1 MESIWY
7 NVKINI
13 LLALT
18 NETWQL
24 EVMSNINEQNQ
35 LKIKR
40 RCVDSVD
47 LMSAIHLGLANKIV
61 VSADFPNLNIE
72 TIVNAKKL
80 GCDIY
85 GIYLQDDLDSAEKLK
100 NIGVSTNF
108 AINASDNNKSL
119 KALVSQLSN
128 ITEIDKF
135 SSGLEELTQIPGLI
149 NVWGINGSPGRTTTA
164 INLAFSLANKNSPT
178 LLIDLDV
185 VAPSIAASLGI
196 VSEVPGIS
204 SVIHDALKGKLNIQ
218 SFEKNVIEVNSGLH
232 VLTGITN
239 PKRWPELRTEGLLQ
253 VLKQA
258 SQIYP
263 NIVCDLSA
271 VLPETLDPNLNNLD
285 IFRRFD
291 HIPKVLELSSQLIF
305 VSNANPLG
313 LIRSS
318 ESLEALSEFY
328 KREPL
333 IVLNKVN
340 SFNLG
345 AKYESTV
352 EAILGRW
359 TNPEQIQRIPDRP
372 ELFAGSWLKAESVLN
387 LGDGEIV
394 GIFNKISN
402 MVRNEVSKPPKSK
415 RFLRRV
421 S

>member
-1 MESIWY
+1 M
-7 NVKINI
+7 KINI

-18 NETWQL
+18 NQTWQL

-40 RCVDSVD
+40 RCVDSID
-47 LMSAIHLGLANKIV
+47 LMSAVHLGLANKIV

-72 TIVNAKKL
+72 TIVKAKKL
-80 GCDIY
+80 GCEIY
-85 GIYLQDDLDSAEKLK
+85 GIYLQDDLDSLEKLK
-100 NIGVSTNF
+100 NIGVISNYS
-108 AINASDNNKSL
+108 INSFESNKSL
-119 KALVSQLSN
+119 KILVSQLSN

-149 NVWGINGSPGRTTTA
+149 SVWGINGSPGRTVTA
-164 INLAFSLANKNSPT
+164 INVAFSLANKNSPT
-178 LLIDLDV
+178 LLIDLDA
-185 VAPSIAASLGI
+185 VAPSVAASLGI

-204 SVIHDALKGKLNIQ
+204 SVIHDALKGRLNIQ

-239 PKRWPELRTEGLLQ
+239 PKRWPELRTEGLIQ
-253 VLKQA
+253 VLKHA

-291 HIPKVLELSSQLIF
+291 HIPKVLELSSKVIF
-305 VSNANPLG
+305 VVSANPLA

-318 ESLEALSEFY
+318 ESLEALSEIY
-328 KREPL
+328 KQEPL
-333 IVLNKVN
+333 VILNKVN
-340 SFNLG
+340 EFNLG
-345 AKYESTV
+345 TKYESTV

-372 ELFAGSWLKAESVLN
+372 ELFAESWLKAESVLN
-387 LGDGEIV
+387 LGDNDIV
-394 GIFNKISN
+394 EEFNKISN
-402 MVRNEVSKPPKSK
+402 LVRNEVSKPPKSK
-415 RFLRRV
+415 RYLRRV

>member
-1 MESIWY
+1 
-7 NVKINI
+7 VRINI

-47 LMSAIHLGLANKIV
+47 LMSAVHLGLANKIV
-61 VSADFPNLNIE
+61 ISADFPNLNIE

-80 GCDIY
+80 GCEIY
-85 GIYLQDDLDSAEKLK
+85 GIYLQDDLESLEKLK
-100 NIGVSTNF
+100 NFGVLTNF
-108 AINASDNNKSL
+108 AINSLENSKSL
-119 KALVSQLSN
+119 KNLNSQLSN

-149 NVWGINGSPGRTTTA
+149 SVWGINGSPGRTSTA
-164 INLAFSLANKNSPT
+164 INLSFSLANKNSPT
-178 LLIDLDV
+178 LLIDLDA
-185 VAPSIAASLGI
+185 VAPSVAASLGI
-196 VSEVPGIS
+196 ISEVPGIS
-204 SVIHDALKGKLNIQ
+204 SVIHDALKGRLDIQ
-218 SFEKNVIEVNSGLH
+218 SFEKNVIEIDSGLH

-239 PKRWPELRTEGLLQ
+239 PKRWPELRTEGLIQ

-291 HIPKVLELSSQLIF
+291 HIPKVLELSSKVVF
-305 VSNANPLG
+305 VLSANPLA

-318 ESLEALSEFY
+318 ESLEALSEIY

-340 SFNLG
+340 NFNLG
-345 AKYESTV
+345 SKYESTV

-359 TNPEQIQRIPDRP
+359 SDLIQIQRIPDRP
-372 ELFAGSWLKAESVLN
+372 ELFAESWLKAESILN
-387 LGDGEIV
+387 LGDAEV
-394 GIFNKISN
+394 VAVFNKISN
-402 MVRNEVSKPPKSK
+402 LVRNEVSKPPRFK

>member
-1 MESIWY
+1 MELIWC

-18 NETWQL
+18 NQTWQL

-40 RCVDSVD
+40 RCVDSID
-47 LMSAIHLGLANKIV
+47 LMSAVHLGLANKIV

-80 GCDIY
+80 GCEIY
-85 GIYLQDDLDSAEKLK
+85 GIYLQDDLDSLEKLK
-100 NIGVSTNF
+100 NIGVISNYS
-108 AINASDNNKSL
+108 INSFESNKSL
-119 KALVSQLSN
+119 KTLVSQLSN

-135 SSGLEELTQIPGLI
+135 SSALEELTQIPGLI
-149 NVWGINGSPGRTTTA
+149 SVWGINGSPGRTVAA
-164 INLAFSLANKNSPT
+164 INVAFNLANKNSPT
-178 LLIDLDV
+178 LLIDLDA
-185 VAPSIAASLGI
+185 VAPSVAASLGI

-204 SVIHDALKGKLNIQ
+204 SVIHDALKGRLNIQ

-239 PKRWPELRTEGLLQ
+239 PKRWPELRTEGLIQ
-253 VLKQA
+253 VLKHA

-291 HIPKVLELSSQLIF
+291 HIPKVLELSSKVIF
-305 VSNANPLG
+305 VVSANPLA

-318 ESLEALSEFY
+318 DSLEALSEIY
-328 KREPL
+328 KQEPL
-333 IVLNKVN
+333 IILNKAN
-340 SFNLG
+340 EFNLG
-345 AKYESTV
+345 TKYESTV

-372 ELFAGSWLKAESVLN
+372 ELFAESWLKAESVLN
-387 LGDGEIV
+387 LGDIEIV
-394 GIFNKISN
+394 EVFNKISN
-402 MVRNEVSKPPKSK
+402 LVRNEVSKTPKSK

>member
-1 MESIWY
+1 
-7 NVKINI
+7 
-13 LLALT
+13 
-18 NETWQL
+18 
-24 EVMSNINEQNQ
+24 MSNINDQSQ

-47 LMSAIHLGLANKIV
+47 LMSAVHLGLANKIV
-61 VSADFPNLNIE
+61 ISADFPNLNVE
-72 TIVNAKKL
+72 TIVNAKKM
-80 GCDIY
+80 GCEIY
-85 GIYLQDDLDSAEKLK
+85 GIYLQDDSESLEILK
-100 NIGVSTNF
+100 NFGVLINF
-108 AINASDNNKSL
+108 AINTSENNKSL
-119 KALVSQLSN
+119 KTLISQLSN
-128 ITEIDKF
+128 ISEIDKF
-135 SSGLEELTQIPGLI
+135 SSELEELTQIPGLI
-149 NVWGINGSPGRTTTA
+149 SVWGINGSPGRTSTA
-164 INLAFSLANKNSPT
+164 INLSFSLANKNSPT
-178 LLIDLDV
+178 LLIDLDA
-185 VAPSIAASLGI
+185 VAPSVASSLGI

-204 SVIHDALKGKLNIQ
+204 SVIHDALKGRLNIQ
-218 SFEKNVIEVNSGLH
+218 SFEKNVIEIDSGLH

-239 PKRWPELRTEGLLQ
+239 PKRWPELRTEGLIQ

-291 HIPKVLELSSQLIF
+291 HIPKVLELSTQVIF
-305 VSNANPLG
+305 VLSANPLA

-318 ESLEALSEFY
+318 ESLEALSEIY

-340 SFNLG
+340 NFNLG

-359 TNPEQIQRIPDRP
+359 TDPEQIQRIADRP
-372 ELFAGSWLKAESVLN
+372 ELFAESWLKAESILN
-387 LGDGEIV
+387 LGDAEIV
-394 GIFNKISN
+394 AIFNKISN
-402 MVRNEVSKPPKSK
+402 LVRNEVSKPPKYK

>member
-1 MESIWY
+1 
-7 NVKINI
+7 VRINI

-47 LMSAIHLGLANKIV
+47 LMSAVHLGLANKIV
-61 VSADFPNLNIE
+61 ISADFPNLNIE

-80 GCDIY
+80 GCEIY
-85 GIYLQDDLDSAEKLK
+85 GIYLQDDLESLEKLK
-100 NIGVSTNF
+100 NFGVLTNF
-108 AINASDNNKSL
+108 AINSLENSKSL
-119 KALVSQLSN
+119 KNLISQLSN

-149 NVWGINGSPGRTTTA
+149 SVWGINGSPGRTSTA
-164 INLAFSLANKNSPT
+164 INLSFSLANKNSPT
-178 LLIDLDV
+178 LLIDLDA
-185 VAPSIAASLGI
+185 VAPSVAASLGI

-204 SVIHDALKGKLNIQ
+204 SVIHDALKGRLNIQ
-218 SFEKNVIEVNSGLH
+218 SFEKNVIEIDSGLH

-239 PKRWPELRTEGLLQ
+239 PKRWPELRTEGLIQ

-291 HIPKVLELSSQLIF
+291 HIPKVLELSSKVVF
-305 VSNANPLG
+305 VLNANPLA
-313 LIRSS
+313 LIRSC
-318 ESLEALSEFY
+318 ESLEALSEIY

-340 SFNLG
+340 NFNLG
-345 AKYESTV
+345 SKYESTV

-359 TNPEQIQRIPDRP
+359 SDLIQIQRIPDRP
-372 ELFAGSWLKAESVLN
+372 ELFAESWLKAESILN
-387 LGDGEIV
+387 LGDAEV
-394 GIFNKISN
+394 VAVFNKIAN
-402 MVRNEVSKPPKSK
+402 LVRNEVSKPPRFK

>member
-1 MESIWY
+1 
-7 NVKINI
+7 VKINI

-40 RCVDSVD
+40 RCVDSID
-47 LMSAIHLGLANKIV
+47 LMSAVHLGLAKKIV
-61 VSADFPNLNIE
+61 VSADFPNLSIE
-72 TIVNAKKL
+72 TMVNAKKL
-80 GCDIY
+80 GCEIY
-85 GIYLQDDLDSAEKLK
+85 GIYLQDDVESLEKLK
-100 NIGVSTNF
+100 NFGVLNNF
-108 AINASDNNKSL
+108 AINSFENNKSL
-119 KALVSQLSN
+119 KNLFLQLSN

-135 SSGLEELTQIPGLI
+135 SSGLDELTEIPGLI
-149 NVWGINGSPGRTTTA
+149 SVWGINGSPGRTSTA
-164 INLAFSLANKNSPT
+164 INLSFSLANKNSLT
-178 LLIDLDV
+178 LLIDLDA
-185 VAPSIAASLGI
+185 VAPSVAASLGI

-204 SVIHDALKGKLNIQ
+204 SVIHDALKGRLNIQ
-218 SFEKNVIEVNSGLH
+218 SFEKNVIEIDSGLH

-239 PKRWPELRTEGLLQ
+239 PKRWPELRTEGLIQ

-291 HIPKVLELSSQLIF
+291 HIPKVLELSTQVIF
-305 VSNANPLG
+305 VLSANPLA

-318 ESLEALSEFY
+318 ESLEALNEIY
-328 KREPL
+328 MREPL

-340 SFNLG
+340 DFNLG

-359 TNPEQIQRIPDRP
+359 TDPELVQRIPDRP
-372 ELFAGSWLKAESVLN
+372 KLFAESWLNAVSVLN
-387 LGDGEIV
+387 LGDAEV
-394 GIFNKISN
+394 VAVFNKISN
-402 MVRNEVSKPPKSK
+402 LVRNEVSKPPRFK

>member
-1 MESIWY
+1 M
-7 NVKINI
+7 KINI

-18 NETWQL
+18 NQTWQL

-40 RCVDSVD
+40 RCVDSID
-47 LMSAIHLGLANKIV
+47 LMSAVHLGLANKIV

-72 TIVNAKKL
+72 TIVKAKKL
-80 GCDIY
+80 GCEIY
-85 GIYLQDDLDSAEKLK
+85 GIYLQDDLDSLEKLK
-100 NIGVSTNF
+100 NIGVISNYS
-108 AINASDNNKSL
+108 INSFESNKSL
-119 KALVSQLSN
+119 KILVSQLSN

-149 NVWGINGSPGRTTTA
+149 SVWGINGSPGRTVTA
-164 INLAFSLANKNSPT
+164 INVAFSLANKNSPT
-178 LLIDLDV
+178 LLIDLDA
-185 VAPSIAASLGI
+185 VAPSVAASLGI

-204 SVIHDALKGKLNIQ
+204 SVIHDALKGRLNIQ
-218 SFEKNVIEVNSGLH
+218 SFEKNVIEVNSGLN

-239 PKRWPELRTEGLLQ
+239 PKRWPELRTEGLIQ
-253 VLKQA
+253 VLKHA

-271 VLPETLDPNLNNLD
+271 VLPETLDANLNNLD

-291 HIPKVLELSSQLIF
+291 HIPKVLELSSKVIF
-305 VSNANPLG
+305 VVSANPLA

-318 ESLEALSEFY
+318 ESLEALSEIY
-328 KREPL
+328 KQEPL
-333 IVLNKVN
+333 VILNKVN
-340 SFNLG
+340 EFNLG
-345 AKYESTV
+345 TKYESTV

-372 ELFAGSWLKAESVLN
+372 ELFAESWLKAESVLN
-387 LGDGEIV
+387 LGDNDIV
-394 GIFNKISN
+394 EEFNKISN
-402 MVRNEVSKPPKSK
+402 LVRNEVSKPPKSK

>member
-1 MESIWY
+1 
-7 NVKINI
+7 
-13 LLALT
+13 
-18 NETWQL
+18 
-24 EVMSNINEQNQ
+24 MSNINEQNQ

-47 LMSAIHLGLANKIV
+47 LMSAVHLGLANKIV
-61 VSADFPNLNIE
+61 ISADFPNLNIE

-80 GCDIY
+80 GCEIY
-85 GIYLQDDLDSAEKLK
+85 GIYLQDDLESLEKLK
-100 NIGVSTNF
+100 NFGVLTNF
-108 AINASDNNKSL
+108 AINSLENTKSL
-119 KALVSQLSN
+119 KNLISQLSN

-135 SSGLEELTQIPGLI
+135 SSGLDELAQIPGLVS
-149 NVWGINGSPGRTTTA
+149 VWGINGSPGRTSTA
-164 INLAFSLANKNSPT
+164 INLSFSLANKNSPT
-178 LLIDLDV
+178 LLIDLDA
-185 VAPSIAASLGI
+185 VAPSVAASLGI
-196 VSEVPGIS
+196 VSEMPGIS
-204 SVIHDALKGKLNIQ
+204 SVIHDALKGRLNIQ
-218 SFEKNVIEVNSGLH
+218 SFEKNVIEIDSGLH

-239 PKRWPELRTEGLLQ
+239 PKRWPELRTEGLIQ

-291 HIPKVLELSSQLIF
+291 HIPKVLELSSQVVF
-305 VSNANPLG
+305 VLSASPLA

-318 ESLEALSEFY
+318 ESLEALSEIY

-340 SFNLG
+340 NFNLG
-345 AKYESTV
+345 SKYESTV

-359 TNPEQIQRIPDRP
+359 SDLIQIQRIPDRP
-372 ELFAGSWLKAESVLN
+372 ELFAESWLKAESILN
-387 LGDGEIV
+387 LGDAEV
-394 GIFNKISN
+394 VAVFNKISN
-402 MVRNEVSKPPKSK
+402 LVRNEVSKPPRFK

>member
-1 MESIWY
+1 M
-7 NVKINI
+7 KINI

-18 NETWQL
+18 NQTWQL

-40 RCVDSVD
+40 RCVDSID
-47 LMSAIHLGLANKIV
+47 LMSAVHLGLANKIV
-61 VSADFPNLNIE
+61 VSADFPNLNFE
-72 TIVNAKKL
+72 TIVKAKKL
-80 GCDIY
+80 GCEIY
-85 GIYLQDDLDSAEKLK
+85 GIYLQDDLDSLEKLK
-100 NIGVSTNF
+100 NIGVISNYS
-108 AINASDNNKSL
+108 INSFESNKSL
-119 KALVSQLSN
+119 KILVSQLSN

-149 NVWGINGSPGRTTTA
+149 SVWGINGSPGRTVTA
-164 INLAFSLANKNSPT
+164 INVAFSLANKNSPT
-178 LLIDLDV
+178 LLIDLDA
-185 VAPSIAASLGI
+185 VAPSVAASLGI

-204 SVIHDALKGKLNIQ
+204 SVIHDALKGRLNIQ

-239 PKRWPELRTEGLLQ
+239 PKRWPELRTEGLIQ
-253 VLKQA
+253 VLKHA

-271 VLPETLDPNLNNLD
+271 VLPETLDANLNNLD

-291 HIPKVLELSSQLIF
+291 HIPKVLELSSKVIF
-305 VSNANPLG
+305 VVSANPLA

-318 ESLEALSEFY
+318 ESLEALSEIY
-328 KREPL
+328 KQEPL
-333 IVLNKVN
+333 VILNKVN
-340 SFNLG
+340 EFNLG
-345 AKYESTV
+345 TKYESTV

-372 ELFAGSWLKAESVLN
+372 ELFAESWLKAESVLN
-387 LGDGEIV
+387 LGDNDIV
-394 GIFNKISN
+394 EELTKISN
-402 MVRNEVSKPPKSK
+402 LVRNEVSKPPKSK

>member
-1 MESIWY
+1 M
-7 NVKINI
+7 KINI
-13 LLALT
+13 LLALI

-24 EVMSNINEQNQ
+24 EVMSNINEQTQ

-47 LMSAIHLGLANKIV
+47 LMSAVHLGLANKIV
-61 VSADFPNLNIE
+61 VSPDFPNLNIE
-72 TIVNAKKL
+72 TIVKAKKL
-80 GCDIY
+80 GCEIY
-85 GIYLQDDLDSAEKLK
+85 GIYLQDDLESVEKLK
-100 NIGVSTNF
+100 NIGVLTNF
-108 AINASDNNKSL
+108 AINSSEYNKSL
-119 KALVSQLSN
+119 KTLIAQLSN
-128 ITEIDKF
+128 LTEIDKF
-135 SSGLEELTQIPGLI
+135 SSGLEELTQIPGLTSI
-149 NVWGINGSPGRTTTA
+149 WGINGSPGRTITS

-178 LLIDLDV
+178 LLIDLDA
-185 VAPSIAASLGI
+185 VAPSVAASLGI

-204 SVIHDALKGKLNIQ
+204 SVIHDALKGRLNIQ

-239 PKRWPELRTEGLLQ
+239 PKRWPELRTEGLIQ
-253 VLKQA
+253 VLKHA

-271 VLPETLDPNLNNLD
+271 VLPETLDPNLNNID

-291 HIPKVLELSSQLIF
+291 HIPKVLELSTKVIF
-305 VSNANPLG
+305 VLSANPLG

-318 ESLEALSEFY
+318 ESLETLSEIY

-345 AKYESTV
+345 SKYESTV

-359 TNPEQIQRIPDRP
+359 TNPEQFLRIPDRP
-372 ELFAGSWLKAESVLN
+372 ELFAESWLKAETVLN
-387 LGDGEIV
+387 LGDDEV
-394 GIFNKISN
+394 VAIFNKISN
-402 MVRNEVSKPPKSK
+402 LVRNEVSKPPKYK

>member
-1 MESIWY
+1 M
-7 NVKINI
+7 KINI

-18 NETWQL
+18 NQTWQL

-40 RCVDSVD
+40 RCVDSID
-47 LMSAIHLGLANKIV
+47 LMSAVHLGLANKIV

-72 TIVNAKKL
+72 TIVKAKKL
-80 GCDIY
+80 GCEIY
-85 GIYLQDDLDSAEKLK
+85 GIYLQDDLDSLEKLK
-100 NIGVSTNF
+100 NIGVISNYS
-108 AINASDNNKSL
+108 INSFESNKSL
-119 KALVSQLSN
+119 KILVSQLSN

-149 NVWGINGSPGRTTTA
+149 SVWGINGSPGRTVTA
-164 INLAFSLANKNSPT
+164 INVAFSLANKNSPT
-178 LLIDLDV
+178 LLIDLDA
-185 VAPSIAASLGI
+185 VAPSVAASLGI

-204 SVIHDALKGKLNIQ
+204 SVIHDALKGRLNIQ

-239 PKRWPELRTEGLLQ
+239 PKRWPELRTEGLIQ
-253 VLKQA
+253 VLKHA

-271 VLPETLDPNLNNLD
+271 VLPETLDANLNNLD

-291 HIPKVLELSSQLIF
+291 HIPKVLELSSKVIF
-305 VSNANPLG
+305 VVSANPLA

-318 ESLEALSEFY
+318 ESLEALSEIY
-328 KREPL
+328 KQEPL
-333 IVLNKVN
+333 VILNKVN
-340 SFNLG
+340 EFNLG
-345 AKYESTV
+345 TKYESTV

-372 ELFAGSWLKAESVLN
+372 ELFAESWLKAESVLN
-387 LGDGEIV
+387 LGDNDIV
-394 GIFNKISN
+394 EEFNKISN
-402 MVRNEVSKPPKSK
+402 LVRNEVSKPPKSK
-415 RFLRRV
+415 RYLRRV

>member
-1 MESIWY
+1 
-7 NVKINI
+7 VKINI

-40 RCVDSVD
+40 RCVDSID
-47 LMSAIHLGLANKIV
+47 LMSAVHLGLAKKIV
-61 VSADFPNLNIE
+61 VSADFPNLSIE
-72 TIVNAKKL
+72 TMVNAKKL
-80 GCDIY
+80 GCEIY
-85 GIYLQDDLDSAEKLK
+85 GIYLQDDVESLEKLK
-100 NIGVSTNF
+100 NFGVLNNF
-108 AINASDNNKSL
+108 AINSFENNKSL
-119 KALVSQLSN
+119 KNLFLQLSN

-135 SSGLEELTQIPGLI
+135 SSGLDELTEIPGLI
-149 NVWGINGSPGRTTTA
+149 SVWGINGSPGRTSTA
-164 INLAFSLANKNSPT
+164 INLSFSLANKNSLT
-178 LLIDLDV
+178 LLIDLDA
-185 VAPSIAASLGI
+185 VAPSVAASLGI

-204 SVIHDALKGKLNIQ
+204 SVIHDALKGRLNIQ
-218 SFEKNVIEVNSGLH
+218 SFEKNVIEIESGLH

-239 PKRWPELRTEGLLQ
+239 PKRWPELRTEGLIQ

-291 HIPKVLELSSQLIF
+291 HIPKVLELSTQVIF
-305 VSNANPLG
+305 VLSANPLA

-318 ESLEALSEFY
+318 ESLEALNEIY
-328 KREPL
+328 MREPL

-340 SFNLG
+340 DFNLG

-359 TNPEQIQRIPDRP
+359 TDPELVQRIPDRP
-372 ELFAGSWLKAESVLN
+372 KLFAESWLNAVSVLN
-387 LGDGEIV
+387 LGDAEV
-394 GIFNKISN
+394 VAVFNKISN
-402 MVRNEVSKPPKSK
+402 LVRNEVSKPPRFK

>member
-1 MESIWY
+1 
-7 NVKINI
+7 VRINI

-47 LMSAIHLGLANKIV
+47 LMSAVHLGLANKIV
-61 VSADFPNLNIE
+61 ISADFPNLNIE

-80 GCDIY
+80 GCEIY
-85 GIYLQDDLDSAEKLK
+85 GIYLQDDLESLEKLK
-100 NIGVSTNF
+100 NFGVLTNF
-108 AINASDNNKSL
+108 AINSLENSKSL
-119 KALVSQLSN
+119 KNLNSQLSN

-149 NVWGINGSPGRTTTA
+149 SVWGINGSPGRTSIA
-164 INLAFSLANKNSPT
+164 INLSFSLANKNSPT
-178 LLIDLDV
+178 LLIDLDA
-185 VAPSIAASLGI
+185 VAPSVAASLGI

-204 SVIHDALKGKLNIQ
+204 SVIHDALKGRLSIQ
-218 SFEKNVIEVNSGLH
+218 SFEKNVIEIDSGLH

-239 PKRWPELRTEGLLQ
+239 PKRWPELRTEGLIQ

-291 HIPKVLELSSQLIF
+291 HIPKVLELSSQVVF
-305 VSNANPLG
+305 VLSANPLA

-318 ESLEALSEFY
+318 EYLETLSEIY

-340 SFNLG
+340 NFNLG
-345 AKYESTV
+345 SKYESTV

-359 TNPEQIQRIPDRP
+359 SDLIQIQRIPDRP
-372 ELFAGSWLKAESVLN
+372 ELFAESWLKAESILN
-387 LGDGEIV
+387 LGDAEV
-394 GIFNKISN
+394 VAVFNKISN
-402 MVRNEVSKPPKSK
+402 LVRNEVSKPPRFK

>member
-1 MESIWY
+1 
-7 NVKINI
+7 VKINI

-40 RCVDSVD
+40 RCVDSID
-47 LMSAIHLGLANKIV
+47 LMSAVHLGLANKIV
-61 VSADFPNLNIE
+61 VSADFPNLSME

-80 GCDIY
+80 GCEIY
-85 GIYLQDDLDSAEKLK
+85 GIYLQDDVESLEKLK
-100 NIGVSTNF
+100 NFGVLNNF
-108 AINASDNNKSL
+108 AINSFENNKSL
-119 KALVSQLSN
+119 KNLILQLSN

-135 SSGLEELTQIPGLI
+135 SSGLDELTEIPGLI
-149 NVWGINGSPGRTTTA
+149 SVWGINGSPGRTSTA
-164 INLAFSLANKNSPT
+164 INLSFSLANKNSPT
-178 LLIDLDV
+178 LLIDLDAI
-185 VAPSIAASLGI
+185 APSVAASLGI

-204 SVIHDALKGKLNIQ
+204 SIIHDALKGRLNIQ
-218 SFEKNVIEVNSGLH
+218 SFEKNVIEIDSGLH

-239 PKRWPELRTEGLLQ
+239 PKRWPELRTEGLIQ

-291 HIPKVLELSSQLIF
+291 HIPKVLELSTQVIF
-305 VSNANPLG
+305 VLSANPLA

-318 ESLEALSEFY
+318 ESLEALNEIY

-340 SFNLG
+340 DFNLG
-345 AKYESTV
+345 VKYESTV

-359 TNPEQIQRIPDRP
+359 TDPELVQRIPDRP
-372 ELFAGSWLKAESVLN
+372 KLFAESWLNAVSVLN
-387 LGDGEIV
+387 LGDAEV
-394 GIFNKISN
+394 VAVFNKISN
-402 MVRNEVSKPPKSK
+402 LVRNEVSKPPRFK

>member
-1 MESIWY
+1 
-7 NVKINI
+7 
-13 LLALT
+13 
-18 NETWQL
+18 
-24 EVMSNINEQNQ
+24 MSNINEQNQ

-40 RCVDSVD
+40 RCVDSID
-47 LMSAIHLGLANKIV
+47 LMSAVHLGLAKKIV
-61 VSADFPNLNIE
+61 VSADFPNLSIE
-72 TIVNAKKL
+72 TMVNAKKL
-80 GCDIY
+80 GCEIY
-85 GIYLQDDLDSAEKLK
+85 GIYLQDDVESLEKLK
-100 NIGVSTNF
+100 NFGVLNNF
-108 AINASDNNKSL
+108 AINSFENNKSL
-119 KALVSQLSN
+119 KNLFLQLSN

-135 SSGLEELTQIPGLI
+135 SSGLDELTEIPGLI
-149 NVWGINGSPGRTTTA
+149 SVWGINGSPGRTSTA
-164 INLAFSLANKNSPT
+164 INLSFSLANKNSLT
-178 LLIDLDV
+178 LLIDLDA
-185 VAPSIAASLGI
+185 VAPSVAASLGI

-204 SVIHDALKGKLNIQ
+204 SVIHDALKGRLNIQ
-218 SFEKNVIEVNSGLH
+218 SFEKNVIEIESGLH

-239 PKRWPELRTEGLLQ
+239 PKRWPELRTEGLIQ

-291 HIPKVLELSSQLIF
+291 HIPKVLELSTQVIF
-305 VSNANPLG
+305 VLSANPLA

-318 ESLEALSEFY
+318 ESLEALNEIY
-328 KREPL
+328 MREPL

-340 SFNLG
+340 DFNLG

-359 TNPEQIQRIPDRP
+359 TDPELVQRIPDRP
-372 ELFAGSWLKAESVLN
+372 KLFAESWLNAVSVLN
-387 LGDGEIV
+387 LGDAEV
-394 GIFNKISN
+394 VAVFNKISN
-402 MVRNEVSKPPKSK
+402 LVRNEVSKPPRFK

>member
-1 MESIWY
+1 MESTWY

-18 NETWQL
+18 NQTWQL
-24 EVMSNINEQNQ
+24 EVMSNINEQSQ

-61 VSADFPNLNIE
+61 ISTEFPNLSIE
-72 TIVNAKKL
+72 TITKAKKL
-80 GCDIY
+80 GCEIF
-85 GIYLQDDLDSAEKLK
+85 GIYLQDDLESLEKLK
-100 NIGVSTNF
+100 NYGVMTNF

-119 KALVSQLSN
+119 KNLISQLSN

-149 NVWGINGSPGRTTTA
+149 SVWGINGSPGRTSTA
-164 INLAFSLANKNSPT
+164 INLSFSLANKNSPT
-178 LLIDLDV
+178 LLMDLDA
-185 VAPSIAASLGI
+185 VAPSVAASLGI
-196 VSEVPGIS
+196 VREVPGIS
-204 SVIHDALKGKLNIQ
+204 SVIHDALKGRLNVQ
-218 SFEKNVIEVNSGLH
+218 SFEKNVIEIEPGLH

-239 PKRWPELRTEGLLQ
+239 PKRWPELRTEGLIQ

-263 NIVCDLSA
+263 NIICDLSA
-271 VLPETLDPNLNNLD
+271 VLPETLDPNLSNLD

-291 HIPKVLELSSQLIF
+291 HIPKVLELSTQVIF
-305 VSNANPLG
+305 VLNAAPLA
-313 LIRSS
+313 LIRAS
-318 ESLEALSEFY
+318 ESLEALSEIY

-340 SFNLG
+340 NFNLG
-345 AKYESTV
+345 STYESTI

-359 TNPEQIQRIPDRP
+359 TNLGQFQRIPDRP
-372 ELFAGSWLKAESVLN
+372 ELFAESWLKAESTLN
-387 LGDGEIV
+387 LGDAEV
-394 GIFNKISN
+394 VAIFNKISN
-402 MVRNEVSKPPKSK
+402 LVRNEDSKPPRFK

>member
-1 MESIWY
+1 
-7 NVKINI
+7 
-13 LLALT
+13 
-18 NETWQL
+18 
-24 EVMSNINEQNQ
+24 MSNINEQNQ

-72 TIVNAKKL
+72 TIAKAKKL
-80 GCDIY
+80 GCEIY
-85 GIYLQDDLDSAEKLK
+85 GIYLQDDLESAEKL
-100 NIGVSTNF
+100 NNMGVFTNF
-108 AINASDNNKSL
+108 AINASNNNKSL
-119 KALVSQLSN
+119 RALISQLSN
-128 ITEIDKF
+128 ITEVDKF
-135 SSGLEELTQIPGLI
+135 SSGLEELIQIPGLI
-149 NVWGINGSPGRTTTA
+149 SVWGINGSPGRTTTA

-178 LLIDLDV
+178 LLIDLDA
-185 VAPSIAASLGI
+185 VAPSVAASLGI

-204 SVIHDALKGKLNIQ
+204 SVIHDAIKGRLNIQ

-232 VLTGITN
+232 VLTGITH
-239 PKRWPELRTEGLLQ
+239 PKRWPELRTEGLIQ
-253 VLKQA
+253 VLKHA

-271 VLPETLDPNLNNLD
+271 VLPETLDPNMNNLD

-291 HIPKVLELSSQLIF
+291 HITKVLELSSQLIF
-305 VSNANPLG
+305 VLSANPLA

-318 ESLEALSEFY
+318 ESLEALSEIY

-340 SFNLG
+340 NFNLG

-359 TNPEQIQRIPDRP
+359 ANPEQIQRIPDRP
-372 ELFAGSWLKAESVLN
+372 ELFAGSWLGAESVLN

-402 MVRNEVSKPPKSK
+402 MVRNEVSTPPKSK

>member
-1 MESIWY
+1 
-7 NVKINI
+7 
-13 LLALT
+13 
-18 NETWQL
+18 
-24 EVMSNINEQNQ
+24 MSNINEQNQ

-40 RCVDSVD
+40 RCVDSID
-47 LMSAIHLGLANKIV
+47 LMSAVHLGLANKIV
-61 VSADFPNLNIE
+61 VSADFSNLSIE
-72 TIVNAKKL
+72 TMVNAKKL
-80 GCDIY
+80 GCEIY
-85 GIYLQDDLDSAEKLK
+85 GIYLQDDVESLEKLK
-100 NIGVSTNF
+100 NFGVLNNF
-108 AINASDNNKSL
+108 AINSFENNKSL
-119 KALVSQLSN
+119 KNLILQLSN

-135 SSGLEELTQIPGLI
+135 SAGLDELTEIPGLI
-149 NVWGINGSPGRTTTA
+149 SVWGINGSPGRTSTA
-164 INLAFSLANKNSPT
+164 INLSFSLANKNSPT
-178 LLIDLDV
+178 LLIDLDA
-185 VAPSIAASLGI
+185 VAPSVAASLGI

-204 SVIHDALKGKLNIQ
+204 SVIHDALKGRLNIQ
-218 SFEKNVIEVNSGLH
+218 SFEKNVIEIESGLH

-239 PKRWPELRTEGLLQ
+239 PKRWPELRTEGLIQ

-291 HIPKVLELSSQLIF
+291 HIPKVLELSTQVIF
-305 VSNANPLG
+305 VLSANPLA

-318 ESLEALSEFY
+318 ESLEALNEIY

-340 SFNLG
+340 DFNLG
-345 AKYESTV
+345 VKYESTV

-359 TNPEQIQRIPDRP
+359 TDPELVQRIPDRP
-372 ELFAGSWLKAESVLN
+372 KLFAESWLNAVSVLN
-387 LGDGEIV
+387 LGDAEV
-394 GIFNKISN
+394 VAVFNKISN
-402 MVRNEVSKPPKSK
+402 LVRNEVSKPPRFK

>member
-1 MESIWY
+1 
-7 NVKINI
+7 VKINI

-40 RCVDSVD
+40 RCVDSID
-47 LMSAIHLGLANKIV
+47 LMSAVHLGLANKIV
-61 VSADFPNLNIE
+61 VSADFPNLSIE
-72 TIVNAKKL
+72 TMVNAKKL
-80 GCDIY
+80 GCEIY
-85 GIYLQDDLDSAEKLK
+85 GIYLQDDVESLEKLK
-100 NIGVSTNF
+100 NFGVLNNF
-108 AINASDNNKSL
+108 AINSFENNKSL
-119 KALVSQLSN
+119 KNLFLQLSN

-135 SSGLEELTQIPGLI
+135 SSGLDELTEIPGLI
-149 NVWGINGSPGRTTTA
+149 SVWGINGSPGRTSTA
-164 INLAFSLANKNSPT
+164 INLSFSLANKNSPT
-178 LLIDLDV
+178 LLIDLDA
-185 VAPSIAASLGI
+185 VAPSVAASLGI

-204 SVIHDALKGKLNIQ
+204 SVIHDALKGRLNIQ
-218 SFEKNVIEVNSGLH
+218 SFEKNVIEIESGLH

-239 PKRWPELRTEGLLQ
+239 PKRWPELRTEGLIQ

-291 HIPKVLELSSQLIF
+291 HIPKVLELSTQVIF
-305 VSNANPLG
+305 VLSANPLA

-318 ESLEALSEFY
+318 ESLEALNEIY
-328 KREPL
+328 MREPL

-340 SFNLG
+340 DFNLG

-359 TNPEQIQRIPDRP
+359 TDPELVQRIPDRP
-372 ELFAGSWLKAESVLN
+372 KLFAESWLNAVSVLN
-387 LGDGEIV
+387 LGDAEV
-394 GIFNKISN
+394 VAVFNKISN
-402 MVRNEVSKPPKSK
+402 LVRNEVSKPPRFK

>member
-1 MESIWY
+1 M
-7 NVKINI
+7 KINI

-18 NETWQL
+18 NQTWQL

-40 RCVDSVD
+40 RCVDSID
-47 LMSAIHLGLANKIV
+47 LMSAVHLGLANKIV
-61 VSADFPNLNIE
+61 VSADFPNLNFE
-72 TIVNAKKL
+72 TIVKAKKL
-80 GCDIY
+80 GCEIY
-85 GIYLQDDLDSAEKLK
+85 GIYLQDDLDSLEKLK
-100 NIGVSTNF
+100 NIGVISNYS
-108 AINASDNNKSL
+108 INSFESNKSL
-119 KALVSQLSN
+119 KILVSQLSN

-149 NVWGINGSPGRTTTA
+149 SVWGINGSPGRTVTA
-164 INLAFSLANKNSPT
+164 INVAFSLANKNSPT
-178 LLIDLDV
+178 LLIDLDA
-185 VAPSIAASLGI
+185 VAPSVASSLGI

-204 SVIHDALKGKLNIQ
+204 SVIHDALKGRLNIQ

-239 PKRWPELRTEGLLQ
+239 PKRWPELRTEGLIQ
-253 VLKQA
+253 VLKHA

-271 VLPETLDPNLNNLD
+271 VLPETLDANLNNLD

-291 HIPKVLELSSQLIF
+291 HIPKVLELSSKVIF
-305 VSNANPLG
+305 VVSANPLA

-318 ESLEALSEFY
+318 ESLEALSEIY
-328 KREPL
+328 KQEPL
-333 IVLNKVN
+333 VILNKVN
-340 SFNLG
+340 EFNLG
-345 AKYESTV
+345 TKYESTV

-372 ELFAGSWLKAESVLN
+372 ELFAESWLKAESVLN
-387 LGDGEIV
+387 LGDNDIV
-394 GIFNKISN
+394 EEFNKISN
-402 MVRNEVSKPPKSK
+402 LVRNEVSKPPKSK

>member
-1 MESIWY
+1 
-7 NVKINI
+7 VKINI

-40 RCVDSVD
+40 RCVDSID
-47 LMSAIHLGLANKIV
+47 LMSAVHLGLANKIV
-61 VSADFPNLNIE
+61 VSADFPNLSIE
-72 TIVNAKKL
+72 TMVNAKKL
-80 GCDIY
+80 GCEIY
-85 GIYLQDDLDSAEKLK
+85 GIYLQDDVESLEKLK
-100 NIGVSTNF
+100 NFGVLNNF
-108 AINASDNNKSL
+108 AINSFENNKSL
-119 KALVSQLSN
+119 KNLFLQLSN

-135 SSGLEELTQIPGLI
+135 SSGLDELTEIPGLI
-149 NVWGINGSPGRTTTA
+149 SVWGINGSPGRTSTA
-164 INLAFSLANKNSPT
+164 INLSFSLANKNSPT
-178 LLIDLDV
+178 LLIDLDA
-185 VAPSIAASLGI
+185 VAPSVAASLGI

-204 SVIHDALKGKLNIQ
+204 SVIHDALKGRLNIQ
-218 SFEKNVIEVNSGLH
+218 SFEKNVIEIESGLH

-239 PKRWPELRTEGLLQ
+239 PKRWPELRTEGLIQ

-291 HIPKVLELSSQLIF
+291 HIPKVLELSTQVIF
-305 VSNANPLG
+305 VLSANPLA

-318 ESLEALSEFY
+318 ESLEALNEIY
-328 KREPL
+328 KSEPL

-340 SFNLG
+340 DFSLG

-359 TNPEQIQRIPDRP
+359 SDPELVQRIPDRP
-372 ELFAGSWLKAESVLN
+372 KLFAESWLNAVSVLN
-387 LGDGEIV
+387 LGDAEV
-394 GIFNKISN
+394 VAVFNKISN
-402 MVRNEVSKPPKSK
+402 LVRNEVSKPPRFK

>member
-1 MESIWY
+1 M
-7 NVKINI
+7 KINI

-18 NETWQL
+18 NQTWQL

-40 RCVDSVD
+40 RCVDSID
-47 LMSAIHLGLANKIV
+47 LMSAVHLGLANKIV

-72 TIVNAKKL
+72 TIVKAKKL
-80 GCDIY
+80 GCEIY
-85 GIYLQDDLDSAEKLK
+85 GIYLQDDLDSLEKLK
-100 NIGVSTNF
+100 NIGVISNYS
-108 AINASDNNKSL
+108 INSFESNKSL
-119 KALVSQLSN
+119 KILVSQLSN

-149 NVWGINGSPGRTTTA
+149 SVWGINGSPGRTVTA
-164 INLAFSLANKNSPT
+164 INVAFSLANKNSPT
-178 LLIDLDV
+178 LLIDLDA
-185 VAPSIAASLGI
+185 VAPSVAASLGI

-204 SVIHDALKGKLNIQ
+204 SVIHDALKGRLNIQ

-239 PKRWPELRTEGLLQ
+239 PKRWPELRTEGLIQ
-253 VLKQA
+253 VLKHA

-271 VLPETLDPNLNNLD
+271 VLPETLDANLNNLD

-291 HIPKVLELSSQLIF
+291 HIPKVLELSSKVIF
-305 VSNANPLG
+305 VVSANPLA

-318 ESLEALSEFY
+318 ESLEALSEIY
-328 KREPL
+328 KQEPL
-333 IVLNKVN
+333 VILNKVN
-340 SFNLG
+340 EFNLG
-345 AKYESTV
+345 TKYESTV

-372 ELFAGSWLKAESVLN
+372 ELFAESWLKAESVLN
-387 LGDGEIV
+387 LGDNDIV
-394 GIFNKISN
+394 EEFNKISN
-402 MVRNEVSKPPKSK
+402 LVRNEVSKPPKSK

>member
-1 MESIWY
+1 M
-7 NVKINI
+7 KINI

-18 NETWQL
+18 NQTWQL
-24 EVMSNINEQNQ
+24 EVMSNINDQSQ

-47 LMSAIHLGLANKIV
+47 LMSAVHLGLANKIV
-61 VSADFPNLNIE
+61 ISADFPNLNVE
-72 TIVNAKKL
+72 TIVNAKKM
-80 GCDIY
+80 GCEIY
-85 GIYLQDDLDSAEKLK
+85 GIYLQDDSESLEILK
-100 NIGVSTNF
+100 NFGVLINF
-108 AINASDNNKSL
+108 AINTSENNKSL
-119 KALVSQLSN
+119 KTLISQLSN
-128 ITEIDKF
+128 ISEIDKF
-135 SSGLEELTQIPGLI
+135 SSELEELTQIPGLI
-149 NVWGINGSPGRTTTA
+149 SVWGINGSPGRTSTA
-164 INLAFSLANKNSPT
+164 INLSFSLANKNSPT
-178 LLIDLDV
+178 LLIDLDA
-185 VAPSIAASLGI
+185 VAPSVAASLGI

-204 SVIHDALKGKLNIQ
+204 SVIHDALKGRLNIQ
-218 SFEKNVIEVNSGLH
+218 SFEKNVIEIDSGLH

-239 PKRWPELRTEGLLQ
+239 PKRWPELRTEGLIQ

-291 HIPKVLELSSQLIF
+291 HIPKVLELSTQVIF
-305 VSNANPLG
+305 VLSANPLA

-318 ESLEALSEFY
+318 ESLEALSEIY

-340 SFNLG
+340 NFNLG

-359 TNPEQIQRIPDRP
+359 TDPEQIQRIADRP
-372 ELFAGSWLKAESVLN
+372 ELFAESWLKAESILN
-387 LGDGEIV
+387 LGDAEIV
-394 GIFNKISN
+394 AIFNKISN
-402 MVRNEVSKPPKSK
+402 LVRNEVSKPPKYK

>member
-1 MESIWY
+1 M
-7 NVKINI
+7 KINI

-18 NETWQL
+18 NQTWQL

-40 RCVDSVD
+40 RCVDSID
-47 LMSAIHLGLANKIV
+47 LMSAVHLGLANKIV

-72 TIVNAKKL
+72 TIVKAKKL
-80 GCDIY
+80 GCEIY
-85 GIYLQDDLDSAEKLK
+85 GIYLQDDLDSLEKLK
-100 NIGVSTNF
+100 NIGVISNYS
-108 AINASDNNKSL
+108 INSFESNKSL
-119 KALVSQLSN
+119 KILVSQLSN

-149 NVWGINGSPGRTTTA
+149 SVWGINGSPGRTVTA
-164 INLAFSLANKNSPT
+164 INVAFSLANKNSPT
-178 LLIDLDV
+178 LLIDLDA
-185 VAPSIAASLGI
+185 VAPSVAASLGI

-204 SVIHDALKGKLNIQ
+204 SVIHDAVKGRLNIQ

-239 PKRWPELRTEGLLQ
+239 PKRWPELRTEGLIQ
-253 VLKQA
+253 VLKHA

-271 VLPETLDPNLNNLD
+271 VLPETLDANLNNLD

-291 HIPKVLELSSQLIF
+291 HIPKVLELSSKVIF
-305 VSNANPLG
+305 VVSANPLA

-318 ESLEALSEFY
+318 ESLEALSEIY
-328 KREPL
+328 KQEPL
-333 IVLNKVN
+333 VILNKVN
-340 SFNLG
+340 EFNLG
-345 AKYESTV
+345 TKYESTV

-372 ELFAGSWLKAESVLN
+372 ELFAESWLKAESVLN
-387 LGDGEIV
+387 LGDNDIV
-394 GIFNKISN
+394 EEFNKISN
-402 MVRNEVSKPPKSK
+402 LVRNEVSKPPKSK

>member
-1 MESIWY
+1 
-7 NVKINI
+7 VKINI

-18 NETWQL
+18 NQTWQL

-40 RCVDSVD
+40 RCVDSID
-47 LMSAIHLGLANKIV
+47 LMSAVHLGLANKIV

-72 TIVNAKKL
+72 TIVKAKKL
-80 GCDIY
+80 GCEIY
-85 GIYLQDDLDSAEKLK
+85 GIYLQDDLDSLEKLK
-100 NIGVSTNF
+100 NIGVISNYS
-108 AINASDNNKSL
+108 INSFESNKSL
-119 KALVSQLSN
+119 KILVSQLSN

-149 NVWGINGSPGRTTTA
+149 SVWGINGSPGRTVTA
-164 INLAFSLANKNSPT
+164 INVAFSLANKNSPT
-178 LLIDLDV
+178 LLIDLDA
-185 VAPSIAASLGI
+185 VAPSVAASLGI

-204 SVIHDALKGKLNIQ
+204 SVIHDALKGRLNIQ

-239 PKRWPELRTEGLLQ
+239 PKRWPELRTEGLIQ
-253 VLKQA
+253 VLKHA

-271 VLPETLDPNLNNLD
+271 VLPETLDANLNNLD

-291 HIPKVLELSSQLIF
+291 HIPKVLELSSKVIF
-305 VSNANPLG
+305 VVSANPLA

-318 ESLEALSEFY
+318 ESLEALSEIY
-328 KREPL
+328 KQEPL
-333 IVLNKVN
+333 VILNKVN
-340 SFNLG
+340 EFNLG
-345 AKYESTV
+345 TKYESTV

-372 ELFAGSWLKAESVLN
+372 ELFAESWLKAESVLN
-387 LGDGEIV
+387 LGDNDIV
-394 GIFNKISN
+394 EEFNKISN
-402 MVRNEVSKPPKSK
+402 LVRNEVSKPPKSK